1 MEPVPRLFEDFA
13 VGLRFRS
20 FSDIVVT
27 AERIKSFAAEF
38 DPQPFHLDDAGPETF
53 FGGLVAS
60 GWHTGAV
67 AMRLIVDSDL
77 GLSGQGAG
85 VAIESMRWLRPVHP
99 GDTLRVEGTV
109 TETRPSRSRGD
120 RGVVKFR
127 ALVYNKGAGV
137 LHMLRRMM
145 GDEAFFNGLRHFYA
159 EQKFQKAGSDDLRRV
174 GRVRRCK
181 NNGIDLRVRNDGVE
195 SFDQF
200 QAMLFG
206 EAFEFGSAGPS
217 RTAHKRQR
225 RAVLHRLDQSPSPPP
240 HTDDCSSQHSL
251 PRSSDV
257 VFKGAPAPG
266 PTGCRP

>member
-1 MEPVPRLFEDFA
+1 MASPGRHFEDFT

-20 FSDIVVT
+20 PAVVAMT

-38 DPQPFHLDDAGPETF
+38 DPQPSHLDEGAARETI

-127 ALVYNKGAGV
+127 ALVYNQRDELV
-137 LHMLRRMM
+137 LDGTHVVMVLRR
-145 GDEAFFNGLRHFYA
+145 DA
-159 EQKFQKAGSDDLRRV
+159 
-174 GRVRRCK
+174 
-181 NNGIDLRVRNDGVE
+181 
-195 SFDQF
+195 
-200 QAMLFG
+200 
-206 EAFEFGSAGPS
+206 
-217 RTAHKRQR
+217 
-225 RAVLHRLDQSPSPPP
+225 AV
-240 HTDDCSSQHSL
+240 
-251 PRSSDV
+251 
-257 VFKGAPAPG
+257 
-266 PTGCRP
+266 